1 MTTGFGVDVTGPIDP
16 VTNTAIET
24 NGPANDAQAGF
35 VAPTSRNDSGQV
47 TGTNNVKDAYS
58 SDDYRLAV
66 GRCTPTFDW
75 NFNGAAQATGDC
87 SVGAFAS
94 ATVLTWDKEKFAASI
109 KWRIAFWDSRKRS
122 RPASNATA
130 PSPNFQRLSKR
141 SYQPAK
147 A

>member
-75 NFNGAAQATGDC
+75 NFNGAAQATGQWLC
-87 SVGAFAS
+87 AFTTMTMTEGGG
-94 ATVLTWDKEKFAASI
+94 TVLCNANSTATRAWSNTRNSI
-109 KWRIAFWDSRKRS
+109 
-122 RPASNATA
+122 PSNTA
-130 PSPNFQRLSKR
+130 ETGSG
-141 SYQPAK
+141 
-147 A
+147 